1 MELRHLEGYGILW
14 ETFHKPEDG
23 SDMFDEILGR
33 VRHLKLLIVHDIS
46 KTVGLAEMHRQ
57 CGNCTQFIGKAIT
70 LQTLHLSFTM
80 EPRRLSTW
88 LSELTNVR
96 EHWPSLKDLK
106 PDLICTEQSIVGDFH
121 STHAPTLRSLELKDI
136 TLHSDSKDN
145 NLSQES

>member
-1 MELRHLEGYGILW
+1 M
-14 ETFHKPEDG
+14 
-23 SDMFDEILGR
+23 
-33 VRHLKLLIVHDIS
+33 
-46 KTVGLAEMHRQ
+46 
-57 CGNCTQFIGKAIT
+57 T

-106 PDLICTEQSIVGDFH
+106 PDLICTEQSIQEDFH

-136 TLHSDSKDN
+136 TLNSDSKDSS
-145 NLSQES
+145 LSQESWVNLI